1 MTQDELT
8 RLVGVSRQNIVA
20 IERGRYDPSVSLA
33 IRIAR
38 VFAVPVE
45 EVFLLHRDENQ
56 GSSQK
61 TRKGRNPR

>member
-1 MTQDELT
+1 MTQDELA

-61 TRKGRNPR
+61 SRKGRNPR